1 MASSSAS
8 WVRLTAC
15 TKMCA
20 AMIRYKIDILKEL
33 KSDGFTT
40 YRLRKGKLLSEG
52 TMQKIREDSTGLTL
66 EVIDRICG
74 LLHCQPG
81 DLIEWVPED
90 EG

>member
-1 MASSSAS
+1 
-8 WVRLTAC
+8 
-15 TKMCA
+15 
-20 AMIRYKIDILKEL
+20 
-33 KSDGFTT
+33 
-40 YRLRKGKLLSEG
+40 
-52 TMQKIREDSTGLTL
+52 MQKIREDSTGLTL

>member
-1 MASSSAS
+1 
-8 WVRLTAC
+8 
-15 TKMCA
+15 MCV

-33 KSDGFTT
+33 KSAGFTT
-40 YRLRKGKLLSEG
+40 YRLRKEKLLSEG
-52 TMQKIREDSTGLTL
+52 TMQKIRDDSTGLTL